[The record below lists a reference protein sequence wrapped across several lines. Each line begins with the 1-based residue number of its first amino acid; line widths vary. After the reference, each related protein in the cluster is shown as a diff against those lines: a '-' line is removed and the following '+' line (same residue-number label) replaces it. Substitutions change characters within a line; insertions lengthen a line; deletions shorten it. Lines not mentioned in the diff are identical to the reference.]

1 MAIRATTISCRVSST
16 ITPPFLDALRQRG
29 FFVADCSQSNYNQ
42 TRQSL
47 VSSLNMDYVTSV
59 YPETY
64 QNLNQVDV
72 YKKGLEQF
80 IKNSQVRQNFEKLG
94 YTTVAFETGYPWTEI
109 DDADVFITRSGRG
122 DRLKSTLRRQ

>member
-1 MAIRATTISCRVSST
+1 LQGFNYDNS
-16 ITPPFLDALRQRG
+16 PFLDALRQRG
-29 FFVADCSQSNYNQ
+29 FYIAECSQSNYNQ

-59 YPETY
+59 YPVTY
-64 QNLNQVDV
+64 QNLNEVDV

-94 YTTVAFETGYPWTEI
+94 YTTVAF
-109 DDADVFITRSGRG
+109 
-122 DRLKSTLRRQ
+122 